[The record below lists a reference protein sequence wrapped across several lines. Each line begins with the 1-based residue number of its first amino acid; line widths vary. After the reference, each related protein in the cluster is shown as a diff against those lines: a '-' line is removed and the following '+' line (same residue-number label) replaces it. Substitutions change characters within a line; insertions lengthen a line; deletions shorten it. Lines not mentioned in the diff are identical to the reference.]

1 MRNRMY
7 QGTHPSEEAMRNTRL
22 ARGLRAVAAT
32 LIVGGIVIAAFDTAP
47 TAGRSTPQGTGVD
60 PVESDAT
67 GVPLVNPTRE
77 SPVSAPAAQD
87 DDRALGRVEKSM
99 ESHG

>member
-1 MRNRMY
+1 MR
-7 QGTHPSEEAMRNTRL
+7 AIRL
-22 ARGLRAVAAT
+22 ARGLRAVAAS

-47 TAGRSTPQGTGVD
+47 TVGRSTPRDAGVD
-60 PVESDAT
+60 PVENHAT
-67 GVPLVNPTRE
+67 GVPLVSPTQE

-87 DDRALGRVEKSM
+87 DDPALSRVEKSM